1 MHAAIRVTMSK
12 NPKDISRKDASVTS
26 LGLTA
31 PGALY
36 STYGPIPVAEVEESN
51 SDSVWAMF
59 EDVSTKA
66 APLAPSADSPG
77 ARDESSGPEDMDP
90 YAPTEMSPLR

>member
-1 MHAAIRVTMSK
+1 MSK
-12 NPKDISRKDASVTS
+12 NPKNINRKDTPVTTF
-26 LGLTA
+26 GLTV

-36 STYGPIPVAEVEESN
+36 STFGPIPVAEVEESN

-66 APLAPSADSPG
+66 APLAPLADSLG
-77 ARDESSGPEDMDP
+77 APDEGSGPDDVDP